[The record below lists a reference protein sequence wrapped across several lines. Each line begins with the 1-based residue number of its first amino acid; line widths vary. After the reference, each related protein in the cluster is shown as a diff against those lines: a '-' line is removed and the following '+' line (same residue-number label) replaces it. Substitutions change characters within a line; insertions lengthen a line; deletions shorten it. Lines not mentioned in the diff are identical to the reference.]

1 MEVIN
6 MKSFNN
12 ILEVFVEKHM
22 IENFIDENDV
32 CWYNVDNIKQVIP
45 VNMDWYKHLFTFKT
59 VIEGD
64 NEVRFITKAALI
76 ILLQNTETIYGEY
89 LKLLNQHDAIQLK
102 LDALEAELKKYHTF
116 R

>member
-1 MEVIN
+1 

-22 IENFIDENDV
+22 IENFMDESNV
-32 CWYNVDNIKQVIP
+32 WWYKVDDIKRVIP
-45 VNMDWYKHLFTFKT
+45 VNMEWYKHLFTFKN
-59 VIEGD
+59 VVEGD
-64 NEVRFITKAALI
+64 SEVLFITKAALI

-89 LKLLNQHDAIQLK
+89 LKLLSQHDAIQLK
-102 LDALEAELKKYHTF
+102 LDALEAELKKDHTF